1 MTHPIHV
8 LDEHAANQIAAG
20 EVVERPLSVVKELIE
35 NALDAG
41 ASRIEISVEGNG
53 VPLIAVSDNGHGIPS
68 AELPLALLRHATSK
82 LTHIEDLNTLRTLGF
97 RGEALPSIASVS
109 QMEISTRSQN
119 ELSGAVLK
127 VQGGQQMHISDAGRP
142 EGTTVTVRDLFFNT
156 PARRKFLK
164 SVNTEFG
171 LISDMVSRLA
181 LARPDVAFTLTH
193 PQNVVLKTPG
203 RGKLL
208 EAVAAVLGND
218 TARRLIPVS
227 FDNGNWKLAGYVSPP
242 DLVRSTR
249 QGETFIVNGRVI
261 RSSLLSRSVREAYH
275 TLIPTKLNALAVLQ
289 LSLLPAEYDVNVHPA
304 KMEIRFAREQELTQ
318 FISDGIRKILRAHH
332 SPTTLE
338 FASSA
343 AKIRAGEKLIVRG
356 TSDVRPNLMSRPTLL
371 TNKHLRADIN
381 NLKDLLELTDLRANK
396 DLSVNEK
403 TIDVDYCLSSTS
415 AESARVEPVPSAS
428 ELTLEHTPALA
439 PTENDTLTMRLNVW
453 PLAQVFNTYI
463 LATDGSNLVII
474 DQHAAHER
482 INYERLLK
490 QMKKE
495 KPGCQELLI
504 PVPLEFTVQE
514 EQLLLEHLWTL
525 REFGFILEH
534 FGSRT
539 YLLRGIPDNIQTGEG
554 ENLIRQFLEMVLKTA
569 HTPSFDSLREEW
581 VYLIACRNSIKAQE
595 NLSLLEME
603 QLLAQ
608 LNRTENPFTCPHGR
622 PTIVQISKAE
632 LEKRFYRTN

>member
-109 QMEISTRSQN
+109 LMEISTRSQN

-218 TARRLIPVS
+218 IARRLIPVS

-261 RSSLLSRSVREAYH
+261 RSSLLSRSVNEAYH
-275 TLIPTKLNALAVLQ
+275 TLIPAKLNALAVLQ
-289 LSLLPAEYDVNVHPA
+289 LSLPPAEYDVNVHPA
-304 KMEIRFAREQELTQ
+304 KMEIRFAREQELAQ

-343 AKIRAGEKLIVRG
+343 AKIRPGEKLIVRG
-356 TSDVRPNLMSRPTLL
+356 TSDVRPDLMSRPTLL
-371 TNKHLRADIN
+371 TNKHLSADIN

-403 TIDVDYCLSSTS
+403 TIDVDYCLNSTN
-415 AESARVEPVPSAS
+415 AEKARVEPVPSAL
-428 ELTLEHTPALA
+428 ELI
-439 PTENDTLTMRLNVW
+439 NVW

>member
-109 QMEISTRSQN
+109 LMEISTRSQN

-218 TARRLIPVS
+218 IARRLIPVS

-261 RSSLLSRSVREAYH
+261 RSSLLSRSVNEAYH
-275 TLIPTKLNALAVLQ
+275 TLIPAKLNALAVLQ
-289 LSLLPAEYDVNVHPA
+289 LSLPPAEYDVNVHPA
-304 KMEIRFAREQELTQ
+304 KMEIRFAREQELAQ

-343 AKIRAGEKLIVRG
+343 AKIRPGEKLIVRG
-356 TSDVRPNLMSRPTLL
+356 TSDVRPDLMSRPTLL

-403 TIDVDYCLSSTS
+403 TIDVDYCLNSTN
-415 AESARVEPVPSAS
+415 AEKARVEPVPSAL
-428 ELTLEHTPALA
+428 ELI
-439 PTENDTLTMRLNVW
+439 NVW

-554 ENLIRQFLEMVLKTA
+554 EYLIRQFLEMVLKTA

>member
-41 ASRIEISVEGNG
+41 ASRIEISVERNG

-109 QMEISTRSQN
+109 LMEISTRSQN

-218 TARRLIPVS
+218 IARRLIPIS

-261 RSSLLSRSVREAYH
+261 RSSLLSRSVSEAYH
-275 TLIPTKLNALAVLQ
+275 TLIPAKLNALAVLQ
-289 LSLLPAEYDVNVHPA
+289 LSLPPAEYDVNVHPA
-304 KMEIRFAREQELTQ
+304 KMEIRFAREQELAQ

-343 AKIRAGEKLIVRG
+343 AKIRPGEKLIVRG
-356 TSDVRPNLMSRPTLL
+356 TSDVRPDLMSRPTLL
-371 TNKHLRADIN
+371 TNKHLSADIN

-403 TIDVDYCLSSTS
+403 TIDVDYCLNSTN
-415 AESARVEPVPSAS
+415 AEKARVEPVPSAL
-428 ELTLEHTPALA
+428 ELI
-439 PTENDTLTMRLNVW
+439 NVW